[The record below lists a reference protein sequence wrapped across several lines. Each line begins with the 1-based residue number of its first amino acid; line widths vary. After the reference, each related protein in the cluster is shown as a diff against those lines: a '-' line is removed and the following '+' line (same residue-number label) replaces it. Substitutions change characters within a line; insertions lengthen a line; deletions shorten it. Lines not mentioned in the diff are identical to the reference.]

1 VRVSS
6 ASVWVPLLVAGI
18 GLIGALSGGVVGSV
32 LTQRQ
37 ADKRENIAWARE
49 RERQQEERDR
59 EDRARTFEHRRE
71 AYLDFYVAVKALART
86 AYNHSYG
93 FTEPELAEGW
103 QDDAFSKLHCLE
115 FYADRELAALHR
127 RHMARL
133 GPGASTGSTTTLMTP
148 TSTSASSAVTM
159 LSWSWWGSC
168 AGGCRSGR
176 ATWNSLLVTPTTRP
190 TMPPSTP
197 AIMRGRKFRS
207 QRRR

>member
-1 VRVSS
+1 
-6 ASVWVPLLVAGI
+6 VPLLVAGI

-133 GPGASTGSTTTLMTP
+133 GPGASTGSTTTLMNP
-148 TSTSASSAVTM
+148 DFDEREQRCDNAE
-159 LSWSWWGSC
+159 
-168 AGGCRSGR
+168 
-176 ATWNSLLVTPTTRP
+176 LV
-190 TMPPSTP
+190 MVGL
-197 AIMRGRKFRS
+197 M
-207 QRRR
+207 RRRLSIREGDLELPPGYSDHSTDHAAVDPSDHARTEISEPEAPVT